1 MLSKVKSMTLN
12 GLDGYLIE
20 IQTNISNGIPEFEI
34 VGLPDTSVKEAKKR
48 IEVAIKNS
56 KIEFPSR
63 KILINLAPANMKK
76 GGSGYDL
83 AMAIGILIATNKIP
97 KINTDEMAQTIF
109 IGELSLD
116 GKINRVNGIL
126 PMCMEA
132 KELGI
137 KRIILSNA
145 NANEAAIVKELDIIP
160 IDNLSN
166 LVKYLNQEIDI
177 PKMENKNQKY
187 LKQER
192 YDVDFSEVKGQ
203 ENIKRALE
211 INVAGGHNCLLIG
224 SPGSGKS
231 MMAKRLSTILPELSI
246 EEAMEITKIH
256 SISGELKRDGL
267 ITNRPFRMPHH
278 TVTINTMIGGGK
290 NPRPGEIS
298 LAHNG
303 ILFLDEFTEFNKNI
317 LESLRE
323 PLENKQIAI
332 NRLSGNYIFPCN
344 FMLVA
349 SMNPCPC
356 GYYGDEE
363 KECKCT
369 PVEIR
374 RYLSKITG
382 PLLDRIDI
390 HVDVRRT
397 KYAKLN
403 SEQKSE
409 SSEQIKKR
417 VNMARKIQ
425 RKRYKEWGIFSNAE
439 LTTRGIVEFCKLD
452 SKGEEILR
460 KAFENLNLSVRAYEK
475 ILKVAR
481 TIADLENK
489 DKIEEKHIAEA
500 IMYRSLDRKYDN

>member
-1 MLSKVKSMTLN
+1 MLSKVKSMSLN
-12 GLDGYLIE
+12 GLEGCLIE
-20 IQTNISNGIPEFEI
+20 IQTDISNGIPEFEI

-48 IEVAIKNS
+48 IEAAIKNS
-56 KIEFPSR
+56 KIEFPSK
-63 KILINLAPANMKK
+63 KILINLAPANLKK
-76 GGSGYDL
+76 GGSGFDL
-83 AMAIGILIATNKIP
+83 AMSVGILIATNRIP
-97 KINTDEMAQTIF
+97 KIDINQLVQTIF

-137 KRIILSNA
+137 KRIILSKA
-145 NANEAAIVKELDIIP
+145 NANEAGIVKELDIIP
-160 IDNLSN
+160 VGDLNELIR
-166 LVKYLNQEIDI
+166 YLNNEIDI
-177 PKMENKNQKY
+177 PKTENLSKDCFQTTK
-187 LKQER
+187 

-211 INVAGGHNCLLIG
+211 ITVAGGHNCLLIG

-231 MMAKRLSTILPELSI
+231 MMAKRLNTILPELSI

-256 SISGELKRDGL
+256 SISGELKKDGL
-267 ITNRPFRMPHH
+267 VMNRPFRMPHH
-278 TVTINTMIGGGK
+278 TVTIGTMIGGG
-290 NPRPGEIS
+290 NIPRPGEVS

-303 ILFLDEFTEFNKNI
+303 ILFLDELPEFNRNI

-323 PLENKQIAI
+323 PLENKEIAI
-332 NRLSGNYIFPCN
+332 NRLNGNYIFPCN

-356 GYYGDEE
+356 GYYGDVE
-363 KECKCT
+363 KECRCT
-369 PVEIR
+369 PMER
-374 RYLSKITG
+374 HRYLNKISG

-390 HVDVRRT
+390 HVEVKRP
-397 KYAKLN
+397 KYEKINSN
-403 SEQKSE
+403 SENE
-409 SSEQIKKR
+409 NSEQIKKR
-417 VNMARKIQ
+417 VNLAREIQ
-425 RKRYKEWGIFSNAE
+425 RHRYKKCGIYSNAE
-439 LTTRGIVEFCKLD
+439 LTPKTIAEFCKLD
-452 SKGEEILR
+452 LKAEKILR

-489 DKIEEKHIAEA
+489 DKIEDKHITEA
-500 IMYRSLDRKYDN
+500 ILYRSLDRKYEN